1 MMLVHLPAVPAAGK
15 PFSIFECNGVLM
27 RAVDLREFRRPTE
40 VKRFIDGMMNDKLE
54 GTGLTS
60 SVGAFLAELDPE
72 RGMTNKELTER
83 VGVSKGLTTRVVR
96 QLQDMGLVD
105 VELDG
110 RGQRITLT
118 GRGAEARTMVV
129 RAAEECIE
137 YLYSGFTDEEIVQM
151 TGMYRKIEDAMVR
164 YEGASGREDAGDPWR
179 PPSSRWMTWRQSVFQ
194 SIRRPIPAMCC
205 GTVSVYRRSRPSKSG

>member
-1 MMLVHLPAVPAAGK
+1 MTAIHRPVAPAAGK

-27 RAVDLREFRRPTE
+27 RAVDLREFRRPAE

-54 GTGLTS
+54 GIGLTS

-96 QLQDMGLVD
+96 QLQDMGLVT
-105 VELDG
+105 VEPDG
-110 RGQRITLT
+110 RGQRILLT
-118 GRGAEARTMVV
+118 ERGAEARVTVV

-137 YLYSGFTDEEIVQM
+137 YLYSGFTDEEIAQM

-164 YEGASGREDAGDPWR
+164 YEAVPAKEDARDP
-179 PPSSRWMTWRQSVFQ
+179 
-194 SIRRPIPAMCC
+194 
-205 GTVSVYRRSRPSKSG
+205 